1 MDRLSYDST
10 TRNEEAVMQLPDYLI
25 YDELERERQE
35 RRRQDDERPR
45 LEVPRYMPYWPE
57 DEAQEE
63 EEEKDRGVVI
73 IQM

>member
-1 MDRLSYDST
+1 
-10 TRNEEAVMQLPDYLI
+10 MQLPDYLI

-35 RRRQDDERPR
+35 RRREEDERPR

-57 DEAQEE
+57 DEGPDEE
-63 EEEKDRGVVI
+63 EESDRGVVI